1 MILVKKNTEKN
12 IKVET
17 KRIYINTL
25 TPNFQFKNKYGK
37 TIMPMRNCIKL

>member
-1 MILVKKNTEKN
+1 MILIEKIPQKKIN
-12 IKVET
+12 I

-37 TIMPMRNCIKL
+37 MIMPMRNCIKL